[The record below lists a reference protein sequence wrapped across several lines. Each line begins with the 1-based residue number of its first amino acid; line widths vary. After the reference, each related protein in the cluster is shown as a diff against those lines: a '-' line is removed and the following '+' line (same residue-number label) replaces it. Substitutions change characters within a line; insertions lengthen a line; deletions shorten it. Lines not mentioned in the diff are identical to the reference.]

1 MNGGDGR
8 WVSAGRAPRRIG
20 GLGHWVQTHT
30 GQITRIQES
39 CRHVLEIMVLNLAV
53 QDFKHTGRR
62 VDGENGNVWEAF
74 LDLGGHGADAAGI
87 IKDCGRGTWGYCFGR
102 LRIMGDQRMYYRKRG
117 E

>member
-20 GLGHWVQTHT
+20 GLGQWVQTHT
-30 GQITRIQES
+30 SQITRIQES

>member
-1 MNGGDGR
+1 MNGREGR
-8 WVSAGRAPRRIG
+8 WVSAGRASRGTG
-20 GLGHWVQTHT
+20 GLGQWVQTHT
-30 GQITRIQES
+30 LQITCIQEF
-39 CRHVLEIMVLNLAV
+39 CRHVLESMMLDLAV

-74 LDLGGHGADAAGI
+74 LDLDGHGTDAAGI

-102 LRIMGDQRMYYRKRG
+102 LRIMGDQHMYCKKRG